1 MHDQYCILYDHLFQE
16 LQSLKEEN
24 SKLRNMRSDMDD
36 ELHQLTENLFEV
48 CVCVCACVAV
58 NCESESTWRVI
69 LLLPSALSSHF
80 PPSLLPPPHP
90 PRKLTRWWTR
100 QREGKW
106 WQRKDLQML
115 QERSEELRV
124 QHNSSSSQPQAVRG
138 CGGFQ

>member
-1 MHDQYCILYDHLFQE
+1 MYMHDQYCILYDHLFQE

-80 PPSLLPPPHP
+80 PPSLLPPPP
-90 PRKLTRWWTR
+90 P
-100 QREGKW
+100 
-106 WQRKDLQML
+106 
-115 QERSEELRV
+115 S
-124 QHNSSSSQPQAVRG
+124 
-138 CGGFQ
+138 

>member
-80 PPSLLPPPHP
+80 PPSLLPPPP
-90 PRKLTRWWTR
+90 TLLGSLQDGGRGKGRENGGREKTCRCCRKG
-100 QREGKW
+100 QRNYVYNITHLVPN
-106 WQRKDLQML
+106 RKQ
-115 QERSEELRV
+115 
-124 QHNSSSSQPQAVRG
+124 
-138 CGGFQ
+138 